1 MIRQVELKVGLSDK
15 GVQNKCVAK
24 GGMKLMFLLLCTVR
38 HIILIRDETK
48 DETYVLDVTSLDF
61 TFHAIGLHY
70 CIRTWRAATKAL
82 LAFPGTESHTLV

>member
-1 MIRQVELKVGLSDK
+1 MRCQGWYEINTFVSLYGID
-15 GVQNKCVAK
+15 
-24 GGMKLMFLLLCTVR
+24 LMG
-38 HIILIRDETK
+38 
-48 DETYVLDVTSLDF
+48 DETYVFDVTSLDF